1 MITEQVKAKLK
12 EIKIVNEHEMLSKKG
27 EVDKR
32 VRLARLKLYLSGMQT
47 AIKSELEF
55 IREINLWEVVSS
67 NSICL
72 NEVEERITDCKNA
85 LSLIEEKK

>member
-32 VRLARLKLYLSGMQT
+32 VRLARLKSYLSGIQT
-47 AIKSELEF
+47 AIKSELEHILI
-55 IREINLWEVVSS
+55 IRKKWFKNPDMEIFL
-67 NSICL
+67 IKI
-72 NEVEERITDCKNA
+72 EEDCKNA
-85 LSLIEEKK
+85 LSLIEELK